1 MSKEKKTASATKID
15 MCLVKKC
22 NIFVIL
28 TFHED
33 WSKLSL
39 FSGHLG
45 ELKESYV
52 VVKFK
57 IAFIDGVYFISINFR
72 MTLIPTA
79 SKIKYQLFH
88 CTFSVYQKFVQS

>member
-33 WSKLSL
+33 GSKLSL
-39 FSGHLG
+39 FSGH
-45 ELKESYV
+45 
-52 VVKFK
+52 
-57 IAFIDGVYFISINFR
+57 
-72 MTLIPTA
+72 
-79 SKIKYQLFH
+79 
-88 CTFSVYQKFVQS
+88 